1 MKYSRQKKNSL
12 HDIPGASRSIYSQR
26 CSYISAIIFLAEFD
40 RKGTEKIGLEPSN
53 NAYETIPKGKTNKR
67 RLNMKHIANIALLVG
82 VLLLVGL
89 IGTII
94 YCWCTYAN
102 APITDIPAWA
112 IFFMWG
118 GIR

>member
-1 MKYSRQKKNSL
+1 
-12 HDIPGASRSIYSQR
+12 
-26 CSYISAIIFLAEFD
+26 
-40 RKGTEKIGLEPSN
+40 
-53 NAYETIPKGKTNKR
+53 
-67 RLNMKHIANIALLVG
+67 MKHIENIALLLG
-82 VLLLVGL
+82 VLILVGL

-112 IFFMWG
+112 LFFMYG